1 MKRSDAKNMFVCPR
15 EEIGAFLDGELS
27 ADQEAVFE
35 THIASCPDCREEL
48 NLQRSFLIALN
59 GSLEENADIQIP
71 KDFTRNIISR
81 AESDLSG
88 IRSRSE
94 RVVALSI
101 AGILILMAAA
111 ALGGEFSS
119 VIRPARAAIEKLSGL
134 CEVVGHISYRFVF
147 GTMAVLRSA
156 LSRQEIGLSIAAV
169 LFTVVASIGV
179 VVAVAVAIRRHTKG
193 IV

>member
-1 MKRSDAKNMFVCPR
+1 MFVCPR

-35 THIASCPDCREEL
+35 THIASCPNCREEL
-48 NLQRSFLIALN
+48 NLQRSFLIALS

-119 VIRPARAAIEKLSGL
+119 VIRPARAAIEKFSVLFDL
-134 CEVVGHISYRFVF
+134 VGHLSYSFVF
-147 GTMAVLRSA
+147 GTMSVLRSA
-156 LSRQEIGLSIAAV
+156 LSRQEISLSLAAV
-169 LFTVVASIGV
+169 LFTVVASIVV
-179 VVAVAVAIRRHTKG
+179 VVAVAVGLKRHTKG
-193 IV
+193 IG

>member
-1 MKRSDAKNMFVCPR
+1 MS
-15 EEIGAFLDGELS
+15 
-27 ADQEAVFE
+27 
-35 THIASCPDCREEL
+35 
-48 NLQRSFLIALN
+48 

-119 VIRPARAAIEKLSGL
+119 VIRPARAAIEKFSVLFD
-134 CEVVGHISYRFVF
+134 VVGHLSYSFVF
-147 GTMAVLRSA
+147 GTMSVLRSA
-156 LSRQEIGLSIAAV
+156 LSRQEISLSLAAV
-169 LFTVVASIGV
+169 LFTVVASIVV
-179 VVAVAVAIRRHTKG
+179 VVAVAVGLKRHTKG
-193 IV
+193 IG